1 LEPRNR
7 TLFTAIP
14 VLIIL
19 GGLLAYQYGYL
30 RLRDEIQA
38 IKDTEAVKTKSLQK
52 YTDFVAKKGELE
64 KRLREVKEARKA
76 DESKL
81 VEGQT
86 PSVAA
91 AGLQNSIKTLVTS
104 KGGSISSERVEKPE
118 DVDKFKV
125 ISVSIDGSL
134 PDVRFLNEV
143 LFAVETQT
151 PSLVV
156 RELDV
161 RVKDFRDPKELMVRL
176 RVSGMTSG
184 K

>member
-1 LEPRNR
+1 MESRNR
-7 TLFTAIP
+7 TLFIAIP
-14 VLIIL
+14 VFVIL
-19 GGLLAYQYGYL
+19 GALLVYQYGYL
-30 RLRDEIQA
+30 KLRDEIQA
-38 IKDTEAVKTKSLQK
+38 IKETEAVKMKTLQK
-52 YTDFVAKKGELE
+52 YVDFVAKKPELE
-64 KRLREVKEARKA
+64 KRLEDLKEARKA

-81 VEGQT
+81 VGGQT

-91 AGLQNSIKTLVTS
+91 ASLQNSIKTLVTS

-118 DVDKFKV
+118 DVNKFKV
-125 ISVSIDGSL
+125 ISVAIDGSM
-134 PDVRFLNEV
+134 PDMRFLNEV

-161 RVKDFRDPKELMVRL
+161 RVKDFRDPKELMIRL
-176 RVSGMTSG
+176 KVSGMTSG